1 MDLDAYLAGHQ
12 PHAGPIPTPIVVTVK
27 GRRDVRSLSSILYGA
42 PPPEP
47 VRRLRQR
54 MADLIV
60 RRVSAA
66 GNITRNELLAGGF
79 TADEIERHYPQA
91 LRRSGVARL
100 GVDL

>member
-12 PHAGPIPTPIVVTVK
+12 HQPGPVPTPIIVTVK
-27 GRRDVRSLSSILYGA
+27 GRREARSLSSILYGA
-42 PPPEP
+42 PPPESH
-47 VRRLRQR
+47 RRLQKR

-66 GNITRNELLAGGF
+66 GNVTREELLAGGF
-79 TADEIERHYPQA
+79 TADEIAQHYGQA

-100 GVDL
+100 GIDL

>member
-1 MDLDAYLAGHQ
+1 MDLDAYLAGH
-12 PHAGPIPTPIVVTVK
+12 PHQAGPVPTPVVVGTN

-42 PPPEP
+42 PPPESG
-47 VRRLRQR
+47 RRLQQR

-66 GNITRNELLAGGF
+66 GNVTRDELLAGGF
-79 TADEIERHYPQA
+79 TAGEIERHYPQA

-100 GVDL
+100 GIDL